1 MQSSLPA
8 HRISVLFY
16 MHYNQT
22 WDGYINYS
30 PIHMIKWSGYKPNR
44 HRGTQNNIYTKFKDC
59 MQWFYDNNYI
69 CNFDKELFIQN
80 TLQSSLL
87 NFEKLL
93 PNTNFGVVYDFELNA
108 IMNYVS
114 SYKPLNKSILLLVLS
129 YVRAFTWYRAFQLT
143 GHSESSK
150 KSKPE
155 IFHSQ
160 FTVMSNF
167 IGVNEK
173 LISKATSILDE
184 LGIIKTYRMPNYQD
198 HEGTWHTDDI
208 IYVSP
213 YKIISVNKKMIVCS
227 KDDYD
232 YKKELQNG
240 ISYLREAKYT
250 SKKFYQD

>member
-1 MQSSLPA
+1 
-8 HRISVLFY
+8 
-16 MHYNQT
+16 
-22 WDGYINYS
+22 
-30 PIHMIKWSGYKPNR
+30 MIKWSGYKPNW

-150 KSKPE
+150 KANQK
-155 IFHSQ
+155 F
-160 FTVMSNF
+160 F
-167 IGVNEK
+167 IR
-173 LISKATSILDE
+173 S
-184 LGIIKTYRMPNYQD
+184 
-198 HEGTWHTDDI
+198 
-208 IYVSP
+208 
-213 YKIISVNKKMIVCS
+213 
-227 KDDYD
+227 
-232 YKKELQNG
+232 LQ
-240 ISYLREAKYT
+240 
-250 SKKFYQD
+250 